1 MGGGDARR
9 RTTPPLGQE
18 SIETQDSNYRRDPI
32 VAKAVKMADRYHNP
46 DPLIQL
52 IGPVKEST
60 VILEGKEYPA
70 LLDSGAQPSGI
81 SLKLAKKL
89 GLKIYQLDT
98 LLDIEGFGGE

>member
-1 MGGGDARR
+1 M
-9 RTTPPLGQE
+9 
-18 SIETQDSNYRRDPI
+18 
-32 VAKAVKMADRYHNP
+32 KMADRYHNP

-52 IGPVKEST
+52 IGPVNEST

-70 LLDSGAQPSGI
+70 LLDSGAQPSGV

-98 LLDIEGFGGE
+98 LLDIEGFGGNDVPYLGYVEARLQVKGISGMDEDSVFGSARFKLY